1 MGSRIRENPTHVF
14 ECFFEVVIPSEN
26 EKNAWILQKYPEDF
40 DDKEVLKSVPEFSC
54 PCEFNNT
61 AIQHFSFVLT
71 NLDSKWSFGYCRHA
85 PNTPTLIVLLSHLPW
100 HETFYKI
107 LNQIADLTNA
117 KETSVLTMFLESLYN
132 SSVPDPGLNLHVQYN
147 EKEFIVYCPNH
158 LKLPSIPENRNLTE
172 YFNAID
178 AQNMMIIF
186 SSMLHERRILV
197 TSKKLSRLSACVQA
211 ANSLIYPMHWQHIF
225 IPVLP
230 KHLID
235 YLSAPMP
242 FLIGVP
248 AVTMEKI
255 RQSELNEVVILDA
268 DNNRV
273 KTPFNDLETLPPE
286 IVASLKRSL
295 KNPNMMLGDG
305 VSRAFM
311 TALVKLIGGY
321 RDSLKFTLGE
331 KISFDS
337 DAFILSRPPSVQP
350 FLETMLHLQIFQQ
363 FIENRLDMLNSGV
376 GFSDEFEYE
385 VNTYEVH
392 SSNNLRTQYKEWVT
406 TMKKEGGAFFKNVKS
421 KTNPAVKHA
430 YKSVKDKGKR
440 AYKDFRSKIQDI
452 QKHPSQPDLRF
463 DSFEKPKSAP
473 SSPTT
478 LRSNR
483 FPNSKR
489 ISYNHSIDTTKSAV
503 LDSINLPNSIS
514 GIRRYKMLTVD
525 EISLP
530 SEESNDDRSSPSLQ
544 RIDIDLMEDLRD
556 VIYRRCSVSSDN
568 INSFGLTDECIE
580 DITSDGMLGFTD
592 SFCVTSEALPAPI
605 PPPRSKR
612 NVKSSKTN
620 IPSSTKPST
629 ESSQNNLM
637 DEPLIQ
643 LESLDDVALFD
654 PLRES
659 NANDTNLL
667 SFLAPKSTSDSKVTE
682 LKNTIQNLTSTPS
695 HQMNSQP
702 MGFYPTTSFCV
713 PRVAQPGL
721 VMPRYPVVPSV
732 SPVAPQSNGFGN
744 FENPVSEVKPALP
757 PKTRPPSSTF
767 FVSTNELSDME
778 KNLLD
783 DYGLSSSPLFKKSVD
798 ESSRPPDVPE
808 KTKLSSPLDLLG
820 NVKKSPRQK
829 QKVLRT
835 QPTWQKFT

>member
-1 MGSRIRENPTHVF
+1 MGSRIRENPAHVF
-14 ECFFEVVIPSEN
+14 ECFFEIVIPSEN
-26 EKNAWILQKYPEDF
+26 EDRAWILQKYPEDF
-40 DDKEVLKSVPEFSC
+40 EDKEVLKSVPEFSC
-54 PCEFNNT
+54 PCKFTNS
-61 AIQHFSFVLT
+61 AVQHFSFVLT
-71 NLDSKWSFGYCRHA
+71 SLDSYWSFGYCRHVPDA
-85 PNTPTLIVLLSHLPW
+85 PTLFVLLSHLPW

-107 LNQIADLTNA
+107 LNQVSDLTNS
-117 KETSVLTMFLESLYN
+117 KESGLLTKFLESIYN
-132 SSVPDPGLNLHVQYN
+132 SPVPDPGLNLHILYD

-158 LKLPSIPENRNLTE
+158 FKLPSIPENRNLTE

-178 AQNMMIIF
+178 AQNMMIVF
-186 SSMLHERRILV
+186 ASMLHERRILV
-197 TSKKLSRLSACVQA
+197 VSKKLSRLSACVQA

-248 AVTMEKI
+248 SVTMEKF

-273 KTPFNDLETLPPE
+273 KTPFKDLETLPPD
-286 IVASLKRSL
+286 IVSSLKRSL

-311 TALVKLIGGY
+311 QALVKLIGGY

-337 DAFILSRPPSVQP
+337 EAFIQTRPASVQP

-376 GFSDEFEYE
+376 GFSDEFE
-385 VNTYEVH
+385 
-392 SSNNLRTQYKEWVT
+392 
-406 TMKKEGGAFFKNVKS
+406 KEGGAFLKNVKS

-478 LRSNR
+478 LRANR
-483 FPNSKR
+483 FANSKR
-489 ISYNHSIDTTKSAV
+489 ISYNHTIDTTKSAV
-503 LDSINLPNSIS
+503 LDSINMPNT

-530 SEESNDDRSSPSLQ
+530 SEESAEGSSSPGLQ
-544 RIDIDLMEDLRD
+544 RIDLDLMEDLRD

-568 INSFGLTDECIE
+568 INSFGIDETIE
-580 DITSDGMLGFTD
+580 DVATNTILGFTD
-592 SFCVTSEALPAPI
+592 SFCVTSEMLPVPI

-612 NVKSSKTN
+612 NLRSTKAN
-620 IPSSTKPST
+620 IPTTSNTKT
-629 ESSQNNLM
+629 EPIENHII

-643 LESLDDVALFD
+643 LESLDEVALFD
-654 PLRES
+654 PLKES
-659 NANDTNLL
+659 NINDTDLL
-667 SFLAPKSTSDSKVTE
+667 SFLTPKTAKDSRVTE
-682 LKNTIQNLTSTPS
+682 LKNTIQNLTSNPG

-702 MGFYPTTSFCV
+702 MGFYPNTSYCG

-721 VMPRYPVVPSV
+721 VMPRYPVSPSINPMVP
-732 SPVAPQSNGFGN
+732 QNNGFGN
-744 FENPVSEVKPALP
+744 FVNTVPDAKPVLP
-757 PKTRPPSSTF
+757 PKTKSSSSTF
-767 FVSTNELSDME
+767 FVSTNELSDVE

-783 DYGLSSSPLFKKSVD
+783 DYGLSNSPLFNKSAA
-798 ESSRPPDVPE
+798 ENSKPPDLPE
-808 KTKLSSPLDLLG
+808 KTKLSPLDSSS
-820 NVKKSPRQK
+820 NFKKSPK
-829 QKVLRT
+829 PKHKLTRT

>member
-1 MGSRIRENPTHVF
+1 MGSRIRENPVHVF

-26 EKNAWILQKYPEDF
+26 EEKAWILQKYPENF

-54 PCEFNNT
+54 PCEFQNT

-71 NLDSKWSFGYCRHA
+71 SLDSTYSFGYCRHA
-85 PNTPTLIVLLSHLPW
+85 PESPTLFVMLSYLPW

-107 LNQIADLTNA
+107 LNQISDLTNA
-117 KETSVLTMFLESLYN
+117 KESGVLTKFLESLYN
-132 SSVPDPGLNLHVQYN
+132 SPVPDPGLNLHVSYN
-147 EKEFIVYCPNH
+147 DKEFIVYCPDH

-186 SSMLHERRILV
+186 ASMLHERRILV

-211 ANSLIYPMHWQHIF
+211 ANALIYPMHWQHIF

-248 AVTMEKI
+248 SITMEKF
-255 RQSELNEVVILDA
+255 RQSELGEVVVLDA

-273 KTPFNDLETLPPE
+273 KTPFKDLETLPPD
-286 IVASLKRSL
+286 IVSSLKRSL

-311 TALVKLIGGY
+311 RALVKLIGGY

-331 KISFDS
+331 KISFDAE
-337 DAFILSRPPSVQP
+337 AFIQTRPPSVQP

-392 SSNNLRTQYKEWVT
+392 SSNNLKTQYKEWVT
-406 TMKKEGGAFFKNVKS
+406 TMKKEGGAFLKNVKS

-440 AYKDFRSKIQDI
+440 AYKDIRSRIQDI

-473 SSPTT
+473 SSPTSV
-478 LRSNR
+478 RANR
-483 FPNSKR
+483 FVSNKR
-489 ISYNHSIDTTKSAV
+489 ISYNHTLDVTKSAV
-503 LDSINLPNSIS
+503 RDSMNLPNS

-530 SEESNDDRSSPSLQ
+530 SEESAEDRSSPSLQ
-544 RIDIDLMEDLRD
+544 QIDLDLMEDLRD

-568 INSFGLTDECIE
+568 INSFGLVDETIE
-580 DITSDGMLGFTD
+580 DITSDSILGFAD
-592 SFCVTSEALPAPI
+592 SFCVASDILPTPI
-605 PPPRSKR
+605 PPPRSRR
-612 NVKSSKTN
+612 NLKSPKAN
-620 IPSSTKPST
+620 IPAANINLAEPT
-629 ESSQNNLM
+629 ENLLK

-643 LESLDDVALFD
+643 LESLDDVSLFD

-659 NANDTNLL
+659 NAKDTNLL
-667 SFLAPKSTSDSKVTE
+667 DFLTTKTVSDSRVAE
-682 LKNTIQNLTSTPS
+682 LKNTIQNLTSNPTQ
-695 HQMNSQP
+695 QMNSQP
-702 MGFYPTTSFCV
+702 PMGFFPTASYCI

-721 VMPRYPVVPSV
+721 VMPRYPVSPPVNSV
-732 SPVAPQSNGFGN
+732 LPHSNGFGN
-744 FENPVSEVKPALP
+744 FVNTVQETKPVLP
-757 PKTRPPSSTF
+757 PKTKSSSTF
-767 FVSTNELSDME
+767 FVSTNELSDVE

-783 DYGLSSSPLFKKSVD
+783 DYGLSSSPLFRKSLG
-798 ESSRPPDVPE
+798 ETSQPLPPEIPE
-808 KTKLSSPLDLLG
+808 KTRLKPLDPVG
-820 NVKKSPRQK
+820 NVKKSPRLK
-829 QKVLRT
+829 QKALLT

>member
-1 MGSRIRENPTHVF
+1 
-14 ECFFEVVIPSEN
+14 
-26 EKNAWILQKYPEDF
+26 
-40 DDKEVLKSVPEFSC
+40 
-54 PCEFNNT
+54 
-61 AIQHFSFVLT
+61 
-71 NLDSKWSFGYCRHA
+71 
-85 PNTPTLIVLLSHLPW
+85 
-100 HETFYKI
+100 
-107 LNQIADLTNA
+107 
-117 KETSVLTMFLESLYN
+117 
-132 SSVPDPGLNLHVQYN
+132 
-147 EKEFIVYCPNH
+147 
-158 LKLPSIPENRNLTE
+158 
-172 YFNAID
+172 
-178 AQNMMIIF
+178 
-186 SSMLHERRILV
+186 
-197 TSKKLSRLSACVQA
+197 
-211 ANSLIYPMHWQHIF
+211 
-225 IPVLP
+225 
-230 KHLID
+230 
-235 YLSAPMP
+235 MP

-406 TMKKEGGAFFKNVKS
+406 TMK
-421 KTNPAVKHA
+421 
-430 YKSVKDKGKR
+430 VKDKGKR

-525 EISLP
+525 ELSLP

-544 RIDIDLMEDLRD
+544 RIDLDLMEDLRD

-580 DITSDGMLGFTD
+580 DITSDVKFLYYNILL
-592 SFCVTSEALPAPI
+592 VIALTFN
-605 PPPRSKR
+605 R
-612 NVKSSKTN
+612 
-620 IPSSTKPST
+620 
-629 ESSQNNLM
+629 M
-637 DEPLIQ
+637 GIQ
-643 LESLDDVALFD
+643 YF
-654 PLRES
+654 
-659 NANDTNLL
+659 
-667 SFLAPKSTSDSKVTE
+667 
-682 LKNTIQNLTSTPS
+682 
-695 HQMNSQP
+695 H
-702 MGFYPTTSFCV
+702 
-713 PRVAQPGL
+713 
-721 VMPRYPVVPSV
+721 
-732 SPVAPQSNGFGN
+732 
-744 FENPVSEVKPALP
+744 
-757 PKTRPPSSTF
+757 
-767 FVSTNELSDME
+767 E
-778 KNLLD
+778 K
-783 DYGLSSSPLFKKSVD
+783 
-798 ESSRPPDVPE
+798 E
-808 KTKLSSPLDLLG
+808 
-820 NVKKSPRQK
+820 
-829 QKVLRT
+829 
-835 QPTWQKFT
+835 